1 MSFPLAQL
9 GVRPVQPPP
18 FGGAAQ
24 GIAYG
29 LGPSIAVSRPPF
41 ASSPLPSG
49 LVDGSVLLPP
59 ARPSPVF
66 ASAGIAGLAGGD
78 EVTFLRSLESRVA
91 YLRSLVDQL
100 SDLRPMSYAPGPVQ
114 RWDAANEQFAAAVAE
129 TQDQIGDFYGQD
141 WDNANRQ
148 ALNAQMR
155 EISKAAQKVVL
166 DRAPESLAMLASLAD
181 PRFILPMIQRAAAG
195 AVVARRAVATGAAA
209 VGGAVSGFLGLGWLS
224 WIVPVAL
231 GVLLIGI
238 YVADLPGDLIAG
250 ADTSRVTDYIGLGVK
265 VFVY

>member
-1 MSFPLAQL
+1 MSFPLAQI

-41 ASSPLPSG
+41 ASSPLPPG

-91 YLRSLVDQL
+91 YLASLVERL
-100 SDLRPMSYAPGPVQ
+100 KALRPGDYYATGTQ
-114 RWDAANEQFAAAVAE
+114 RWDTANEQFAAAVAE

-141 WDNANRQ
+141 WENPNRQ

-166 DRAPESLAMLASLAD
+166 DRAPESLMLLASLVD
-181 PRFILPMIQRAAAG
+181 PRFITPMLERAARGAVVVGQAVADAARAAADAARRGAG
-195 AVVARRAVATGAAA
+195 AVGD
-209 VGGAVSGFLGLGWLS
+209 FFGLGWLK
-224 WIVPVAL
+224 WVVPVAI
-231 GVLLIGI
+231 GVSLLSWGRR
-238 YVADLPGDLIAG
+238 PGA
-250 ADTSRVTDYIGLGVK
+250 
-265 VFVY
+265 